1 MALREAVMVALSK
14 SESTGYELSK
24 RFDNSVAN
32 FWPASRQ
39 QIYREL
45 DRLEEDGLATARLV
59 RQERRP
65 DKRIFRLTAG
75 GHEAVDEFIR
85 AETAPTVI
93 RDDLL
98 VKVAG
103 LDESNRADVA
113 DAVRRRLE
121 WHEEKLGSYRELR
134 SAALGGMSEQEYL
147 AGGADR
153 PGFGPYLTLL
163 RGIEF
168 EEGTV
173 RWAREVLEL
182 IGR

>member
-1 MALREAVMVALSK
+1 MVALSN
-14 SESTGYELSK
+14 SESTGYDLSK
-24 RFDNSVAN
+24 RFDHSVAN

-65 DKRIFRLTAG
+65 DKRIFSLTAS

-85 AETAPTVI
+85 AETAPTVV

-98 VKVAG
+98 VKIAA
-103 LDESNRADVA
+103 LDESNRDDVA
-113 DAVRRRLE
+113 DALRRRLE
-121 WHEEKLGSYRELR
+121 WHEEKLSSYRELQ
-134 SAALGGMSEQEYL
+134 SAALGGMGEEEYL
-147 AGGADR
+147 AGGTGR
-153 PGFGPYLTLL
+153 PGFGPYLTLM

-173 RWAREVLEL
+173 RWAREVLAILE
-182 IGR
+182 R